1 MSAAMFSRYLPV
13 RAFSIAARLISDAK
27 ICTGKRRPFRSDI
40 PATDMAIEKAS
51 SPVAQPA
58 TQMRIVSSGG
68 LPWRIRGEDYFLQA
82 LERFRIPEKARHA
95 DQQIPLEALNLIG
108 IVLQPLAVLRQ
119 AVDIAQ
125 GEAPQD
131 AALDH
136 LLPVQ
141 RKVDAGGAVQNVQN
155 TAELLFVGR
164 RQLSPVACALRLQC
178 KGAGQFDQFGDN
190 ALRWQNEIHA
200 TGGHSGLR
208 HSRQTSRWPR
218 PGQTSRRRRL

>member
-13 RAFSIAARLISDAK
+13 RAFSIAARLISEAK
-27 ICTGKRRPFRSDI
+27 ICTGKAAPFRSRYSCN
-40 PATDMAIEKAS
+40 DMAIENAS

-58 TQMRIVSSGG
+58 TQMRIVSFAG
-68 LPWRIRGEDYFLQA
+68 LPWRMRGKTTFFKHSNDSGSRKKLVTLMSKSRCSAFS
-82 LERFRIPEKARHA
+82 
-95 DQQIPLEALNLIG
+95 LIG

-141 RKVDAGGAVQNVQN
+141 RKVDAGCPVQNSQDV
-155 TAELLFVGR
+155 AEPLLVAGR
-164 RQLSPVACALRLQC
+164 R
-178 KGAGQFDQFGDN
+178 
-190 ALRWQNEIHA
+190 
-200 TGGHSGLR
+200 
-208 HSRQTSRWPR
+208 SRVIRVRTASAM
-218 PGQTSRRRRL
+218 